1 MGMLGMQAAV
11 HSYQI
16 KLRHSPETTWVT
28 PDAHCL
34 LEGYCERAITLSF
47 IVVHRDHALGQHFRD
62 GGDQLVDDKALDREQ
77 SEVLRA
83 RVLAPPLSESPF

>member
-34 LEGYCERAITLSF
+34 LEGYCESAIAFSFMAITRWASISAMAATNL
-47 IVVHRDHALGQHFRD
+47 
-62 GGDQLVDDKALDREQ
+62 
-77 SEVLRA
+77 
-83 RVLAPPLSESPF
+83 